1 MDSKEIKAIVEELG
15 FIGFDSYECKA
26 TKGRFS
32 IFAFDDIE
40 YAKNGHPNGL
50 TISKDEEFVFK
61 GMMPDTKEELL
72 TLFKLLGI
80 L

>member
-1 MDSKEIKAIVEELG
+1 MDSKEIKTIVEELG

-32 IFAFDDIE
+32 FSAFDDTE
-40 YAKNGHPNGL
+40 YMKDGCPNGL
-50 TISKDEEFVFK
+50 SILKDGEFVFK
-61 GMMPDTKEELL
+61 GMMPDTKDELL
-72 TLFKLLGI
+72 ILFKLLGI

>member
-1 MDSKEIKAIVEELG
+1 MDSKEIKTIVEELG

-26 TKGRFS
+26 TRGRFS
-32 IFAFDDIE
+32 FFAFDDTE
-40 YAKNGHPNGL
+40 YTKNGYPNGL
-50 TISKDEEFVFK
+50 TILKDEEFVFK